1 MSVAMKREALT
12 RELAEG
18 ADPTSSP
25 ERALRASQLISGRRR
40 RQLVRTLRR
49 TVSEARRPPMTRAP
63 MVIIR
68 RGAVL
73 EAQDA
78 INTMIARLRAPD
90 PVAAKGMAIAER
102 IVSDGASSPLYTGA
116 EPGALRRQVL
126 VATAELEPE
135 SDELPIAA

>member
-1 MSVAMKREALT
+1 
-12 RELAEG
+12 
-18 ADPTSSP
+18 
-25 ERALRASQLISGRRR
+25 
-40 RQLVRTLRR
+40 
-49 TVSEARRPPMTRAP
+49 MTRAP